1 MKYRIMSRYQFF
13 YDDKLAS
20 VQLESLNDKVF
31 HRHGISCAF
40 IFSFGFG
47 KNKRFV
53 CITEGLG
60 EHDHDYCD
68 FDVGSV
74 YSQLIGSN
82 LGVGQ

>member
-1 MKYRIMSRYQFF
+1 MS
-13 YDDKLAS
+13 KS
-20 VQLESLNDKVF
+20 TMTKVF

-47 KNKRFV
+47 KNKRCV
-53 CITEGLG
+53 CQYTEGLG